1 MERRHDHGS
10 HGPSITIQL
19 DGDYNAGNIVLS
31 EDGSGHTEVSF
42 NSSPVITG
50 DQTTSASSSAT
61 TPYHGSDKVTGAVD
75 GSISFADA
83 DAGDTHTASFTPD
96 GRNYVGAFH
105 IDAPSQNDGSGSV
118 DWSFDFKNVTLQSG
132 QTLTQSYDVTLA
144 DQRGAT
150 TSQQVS
156 VSIGGPGNDT
166 FHFNPG
172 VGADTIV
179 NFNAQ
184 NDHIDLGNFANIQN
198 YHELQEAIT
207 QDAHGDAV
215 IGLGHGDS
223 VTVAGLSEN
232 ALKASLHSLVHLA

>member
-31 EDGSGHTEVSF
+31 QDKNGGTDITF
-42 NSSPVITG
+42 NSSLLVTG
-50 DQTTSASSSAT
+50 TETTSDSYHSTTQFHGADEIRGSVAGDILFDDPNGGRVSAT
-61 TPYHGSDKVTGAVD
+61 YQAD
-75 GSISFADA
+75 GND
-83 DAGDTHTASFTPD
+83 
-96 GRNYVGAFH
+96 YKGAFH
-105 IDAPSQNDGSGSV
+105 VETHNASDGTGSV
-118 DWSFDFKNVTLQSG
+118 DWTFDFSNVAVQPG
-132 QTLTQSYDVTLA
+132 KTLTQSYDVSLE
-144 DQRGAT
+144 QNGAT